1 MNGKNKLS
9 SKKLQT
15 ASQNMNASKPS
26 DSVIVQRKKKN
37 FKEIYNNKSKE
48 KIKKIIDSSYFKLY
62 STLITMLTLYL
73 DDIKKLYTTQSS
85 DFTFDLL

>member
-26 DSVIVQRKKKN
+26 DSVIVQRKKK
-37 FKEIYNNKSKE
+37 ISK
-48 KIKKIIDSSYFKLY
+48 KFIIANQKKK
-62 STLITMLTLYL
+62 
-73 DDIKKLYTTQSS
+73 
-85 DFTFDLL
+85 